1 MFDREDIFYLML
13 KRLSGLRFKNPGSA
27 ITGQPGGQS
36 NGPLSGLHAGG
47 SFHDYLYAGAGSL
60 ASEFTHALIGACA
73 Y

>member
-1 MFDREDIFYLML
+1 ML
-13 KRLSGLRFKNPGSA
+13 KRLSDLRFKKSRKRHHRNS
-27 ITGQPGGQS
+27 GQPGGQS
-36 NGPLSGLHAGG
+36 HGPLSGLHAGG